1 MPKAFQTHFENVV
14 ETLKNESPVNKAIMT
29 AIENFTQL
37 PSISRI
43 NILLLKQR
51 TENLFFKEERTD
63 ETNYRLV
70 VFFSLY
76 LTFAE
81 DICTSN
87 WERTSNQIK
96 CQC

>member
-14 ETLKNESPVNKAIMT
+14 ETLKNKSPVNKAIMT

-51 TENLFFKEERTD
+51 TENLFFKE
-63 ETNYRLV
+63 
-70 VFFSLY
+70 
-76 LTFAE
+76 
-81 DICTSN
+81 
-87 WERTSNQIK
+87 
-96 CQC
+96 